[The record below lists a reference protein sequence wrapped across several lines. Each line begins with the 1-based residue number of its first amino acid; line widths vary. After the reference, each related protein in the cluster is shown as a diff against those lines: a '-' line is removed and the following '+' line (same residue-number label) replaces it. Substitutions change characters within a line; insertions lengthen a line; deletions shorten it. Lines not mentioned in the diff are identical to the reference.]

1 MHFTTFSFFLP
12 PSLPFFHPGQIP
24 SSLGLLCS
32 SQFNFIFQWS
42 MVFFT
47 FLFPFNTFA
56 KIEVQLVYNVSG
68 TEQSDSTTHT
78 HTHTHTHTVCVYIC
92 VCVCA
97 FLESSILGY
106 YKILNIVPV
115 LCTRPLFSYLT
126 YRSVYLLIQIPNVSL
141 PLLSPLVTV
150 SLFSISV
157 SVSVL
162 WISPFASRFR
172 LCM

>member
-1 MHFTTFSFFLP
+1 MWGLSSLTRDRTSAPPLVVWILNHWDSQKNTVEFLPGIWLEAIGALYNFLFLP

-56 KIEVQLVYNVSG
+56 KIEVQKLVYNVSG

-78 HTHTHTHTVCVYIC
+78 HTHTHTHTVCVYIYVC
-92 VCVCA
+92 VCVCVYVL
-97 FLESSILGY
+97 FLES
-106 YKILNIVPV
+106 
-115 LCTRPLFSYLT
+115 F
-126 YRSVYLLIQIPNVSL
+126 Q
-141 PLLSPLVTV
+141 
-150 SLFSISV
+150 F
-157 SVSVL
+157 
-162 WISPFASRFR
+162 
-172 LCM
+172 